1 MFVLSLFVHVPCA
14 LQFCSKFTKTQLM
27 KTICQNKKT
36 VYFQNLIKTL
46 VKTCLQQECSKGSSS
61 VAFEVLIINCQI
73 DFMNLFI
80 FNCLTSDII
89 LFIFNCLRSDINL
102 FIFNCL
108 TLSKLFLLSKNHI
121 FVKQKRTAVYGRAS
135 LVSDFKLTW
144 ENDDLLSPRHK

>member
-1 MFVLSLFVHVPCA
+1 MFVLLLFVHVPCA

-108 TLSKLFLLSKNHI
+108 TSNFCYPKIISLSSRRERLFMD
-121 FVKQKRTAVYGRAS
+121 VR
-135 LVSDFKLTW
+135 
-144 ENDDLLSPRHK
+144 P